1 MNVLHV
7 IGSLDQRSGGPLRA
21 VLDLSAM
28 ALSLG
33 LRSELLGFGPARIQ
47 DNPLRPELIH
57 SLHVQG
63 PTSYAYAPHL
73 RQWCR
78 KHLREFDGVML
89 HGLWS
94 SANWTVSREC
104 RAAGVPYIVFP
115 HGMLDLWSV
124 RGQGWW
130 KRIKKTGYWHWRE
143 KRVVHGGCA
152 TFFTLQREL
161 DNARKTFALPAIH
174 PLIVVPYGV
183 MPQKGDPAEKH
194 SSQVDQGPDRRI
206 ALFLGRVHP
215 KKRPD
220 ILIEAWAAAKV
231 SREWKLVIAGPGEA
245 TYLEHLVELGR
256 RRGVGDSVQFTGPVA
271 GADKSYL
278 FHRASWFLL
287 PSEQENFGIAVL
299 EAASSG
305 CALAISDQ
313 VYLADELPDGSEV
326 LPIRVE
332 PWTRFMRE
340 RMTDDAWHDETVK
353 RVREHLGDRFSAQRV
368 GQEWV
373 AVIERVLLGRQSA
386 LQEQTEH

>member
-1 MNVLHV
+1 M
-7 IGSLDQRSGGPLRA
+7 A
-21 VLDLSAM
+21 VRI
-28 ALSLG
+28 G
-33 LRSELLGFGPARIQ
+33 LRSELLGFGPVRIQ
-47 DNPLRPELIH
+47 DNPLDPGLIH
-57 SLHVQG
+57 SLPFQG
-63 PTSYAYAPHL
+63 PSSYAYAPHL

-78 KHLREFDGVML
+78 KHLCEFDGVML

-104 RAAGVPYIVFP
+104 IAAGVPYLVFP

-130 KRIKKTGYWHWRE
+130 KRIKKTAYWHWRE
-143 KRVVHGGCA
+143 KRVVQGGRA
-152 TFFTLQREL
+152 TFFTLRREL
-161 DNARKTFALPAIH
+161 NNARKTFVLPAIH

-183 MPQKGDPAEKH
+183 MPQSGDLTVKP
-194 SSQVDQGPDRRI
+194 SGLVDQGPDRRI

-231 SREWKLVIAGPGEA
+231 AREWKLVIAGPGEA
-245 TYLEHLVELGR
+245 TYMSHLAELAR

-271 GADKSYL
+271 GADKTYL

-299 EAASSG
+299 EAANSG
-305 CALAISDQ
+305 CALAISNE

-326 LPIRVE
+326 LPIRLE

-340 RMTDDAWHDETVK
+340 RMTNDAWHDETVK
-353 RVREHLGDRFSAQRV
+353 RVREHIGDRFSVQRV
-368 GQEWV
+368 CRDWV
-373 AVIERVLLGRQSA
+373 TVIERVFLGSQSA
-386 LQEQTEH
+386 LQEQIER